1 VFQRLLVPLDG
12 SRLAESVLPAA
23 RAIAGRFDAHVTL
36 LHVVE
41 RRPPA
46 AVHGERHLATVSEAE
61 AYLEDVARRLFTP
74 ERVTIHVHGPGEGD
88 VAGLIARHAE
98 EFGSHLIVLCTH
110 GSGAA
115 HDLLYGSVAQHVLGQ
130 GASPVLLVRPSE
142 RAAAFACRRMLVP
155 LDGSAASEAAVAPAA
170 TMADAFGA
178 HLRLLTVVPTLAT
191 VPTDRSPT
199 ALLLPGA
206 TSVSLEMEEEAIA
219 AYLDGLAARLRARGL
234 AADAQVRR
242 GDPAWEVTEAAERF
256 DADLL
261 ALATHGRSG
270 ISAVWAGSVAS
281 RIVARCRRPMLLVRA
296 PGEPGGGGGI

>member
-1 VFQRLLVPLDG
+1 MFQRMLVPLDG

-23 RAIAGRFDAHVTL
+23 RAMAARFGAHVTL

-46 AVHGERHLATVSEAE
+46 AVHGEPHLATVPEAE
-61 AYLEDVARRLFTP
+61 AYLADVARRLFAP
-74 ERVTIHVHGPGEGD
+74 ERVTVHVHGPGEGD
-88 VAGLIARHAE
+88 VATLIARHAE
-98 EFGSHLIVLCTH
+98 EYGSQLVVLCTH

-115 HDLLYGSVAQHVLGQ
+115 RDLLYGSVAQQVLSH
-130 GASPVLLVRPSE
+130 GAAPVLLIRPGD
-142 RAAAFACRRMLVP
+142 RAAAFACQKILVP
-155 LDGSAASEAAVAPAA
+155 LDGSAASEAAVDPATA
-170 TMADAFGA
+170 IAGAFDA

-191 VPTDRSPT
+191 VPTDRSPA

-219 AYLDGLAARLRARGL
+219 AYLDGLTARLRSRGL

-242 GDPAWEVTEAAERF
+242 GDPSWEVAEAAGQYG
-256 DADLL
+256 ADLL

-296 PGEPGGGGGI
+296 PGRPGGGGGI